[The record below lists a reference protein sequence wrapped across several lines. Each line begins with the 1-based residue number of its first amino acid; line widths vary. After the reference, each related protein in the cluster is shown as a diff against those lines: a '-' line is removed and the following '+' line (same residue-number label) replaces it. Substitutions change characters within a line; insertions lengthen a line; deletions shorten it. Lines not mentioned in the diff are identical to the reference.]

1 MGARR
6 NREDRSPS
14 PSIRLTRSSAVEVKA
29 REFDSRR
36 LQSQA
41 VAVRKSGVSK
51 EVAALD
57 VKIPGARKPNGRG
70 ASSRYDLRS
79 GGKTLTEPAGV
90 KKSRSTAKSKA
101 KFVYCGPGYQKNGAA
116 RTARRGKECLI
127 CAETQKE

>member
-6 NREDRSPS
+6 NREDRPPS
-14 PSIRLTRSSAVEVKA
+14 PSTRLTRSSADTVKA
-29 REFDSRR
+29 REFDFRR

-41 VAVRKSGVSK
+41 AAVRQSGVGK

-57 VKIPGARKPNGRG
+57 VDTPEGRKPSRRET
-70 ASSRYDLRS
+70 SSRYDLRG

-90 KKSRSTAKSKA
+90 KKSRSTGKSKA
-101 KFVYCGPGYQKNGAA
+101 KNVYRGPGYQKKGAS
-116 RTARRGKECLI
+116 RTARKGKECLI

>member
-14 PSIRLTRSSAVEVKA
+14 PSPRLTRSSADTVKA

-41 VAVRKSGVSK
+41 AAVRQSGVGK

-57 VKIPGARKPNGRG
+57 VDTPGAREPNRRG
-70 ASSRYDLRS
+70 ASSRYDLRG
-79 GGKTLTEPAGV
+79 GGKTLTQPAGV
-90 KKSRSTAKSKA
+90 QKSRSTGKSKA
-101 KFVYCGPGYQKNGAA
+101 KNVYRGPGYQKKRAS
-116 RTARRGKECLI
+116 RTAKSGKECLI
-127 CAETQKE
+127 CAEAQKE